1 MKNATA
7 FIRMKGN
14 QWEYENGKIYEVNL
28 DTANN
33 LSGMGMADIVDA
45 PAKEEIAL

>member
-1 MKNATA
+1 MRNMKA

-14 QWEYENGKIYEVNL
+14 HWEYENGKTYEVDL

-33 LSGMGMADIVDA
+33 LSGMGIAEIVDA
-45 PAKEEIAL
+45 PTKEEIAL